1 VNPLILFFSGLI
13 IGISLYFFQRRESRK
28 SAASLKD
35 KNARL
40 EQEKKIVVEF
50 MHNLA
55 VAIGEGVPRK
65 ELYQRIAHTAV
76 ITTGAMSACIYEK
89 TKSGR
94 LQGVAVEGLFPPQRA
109 IKQSKLKEGESRARF
124 LETILTSE
132 TLEEGE
138 GIVGQVAK
146 TGKPV
151 LVEDANLDPRVVL
164 HKDDSLKSKSLVYAP
179 LIHDDRCYGVLVV
192 ANPTN
197 GSSFSRM
204 DFSLISSLAEQ
215 AALAIKNSDAMN
227 LRLEKSRIDS
237 DLHLASEVQ
246 ELFLTQQFPAYKG
259 IELDAQYLPS
269 AQVGGDFYDFYK
281 LSSTKFGVCVA
292 DVSGKGVPASLLMA
306 ICQTNLRHFVHKSS
320 QPSVILKNLNQQL
333 EQRIRQDMFITLFF
347 AIVDT
352 KNKKIT
358 YSRAGHEPG
367 LILKATTDEKNG
379 SMVEELHGGGMAVG
393 MVPYEIFDEMIEDH
407 ETNFENGDCLFLY
420 TDGVT
425 EATNDEGTEFGIK
438 NLENFVA
445 TNSSLSPKK
454 INRKLISKL
463 DSFSS
468 TQYERD
474 DITLLT
480 IKKTES

>member
-1 VNPLILFFSGLI
+1 MNPLILFFSGLI

-28 SAASLKD
+28 FAASLRD

-124 LETILTSE
+124 LETVLTSE

-197 GSSFSRM
+197 GSSFSQM

-246 ELFLTQQFPAYKG
+246 ELFLTHQFPAYKG

-367 LILKATTDEKNG
+367 LILKATTDDKNG
-379 SMVEELHGGGMAVG
+379 SRVEELRGGGMAVG
-393 MVPYEIFDEMIEDH
+393 MVPCEIFDEMIEDH

-438 NLENFVA
+438 NLENFVT

-468 TQYERD
+468 SQFERD

-480 IKKTES
+480 IKKTQS

>member
-1 VNPLILFFSGLI
+1 MSPLILFFSGLI
-13 IGISLYFFQRRESRK
+13 IGISFYFFQRRESRK
-28 SAASLKD
+28 LTVSLKD

-197 GSSFSRM
+197 GSSFSQM

-281 LSSTKFGVCVA
+281 LSSTKFGVCIA

-367 LILKATTDEKNG
+367 LILKAKTDDMEG
-379 SMVEELHGGGMAVG
+379 SSVEELHGGGMAVG
-393 MVPYEIFDEMIEDH
+393 MVPCEIFDEMIEDH
-407 ETNFENGDCLFLY
+407 ETNFENGDYLILY

-425 EATNDEGTEFGIK
+425 EATNDEGMEFGIK
-438 NLENFVA
+438 NLENFVS
-445 TNSSLSPKK
+445 TNSDLSPKK

-468 TQYERD
+468 KQFERD

-480 IKKTES
+480 IKKT

>member
-1 VNPLILFFSGLI
+1 MNPLILFFSGLI

-124 LETILTSE
+124 LETVLTSE

-197 GSSFSRM
+197 GSSFSQM

-246 ELFLTQQFPAYKG
+246 ELFLTHQFPTYKG

-367 LILKATTDEKNG
+367 LILKATTDDKNG
-379 SMVEELHGGGMAVG
+379 SRVEELRGGGMAVG
-393 MVPYEIFDEMIEDH
+393 MVPCEIFDEMIEDH

-425 EATNDEGTEFGIK
+425 EATNDEGMEFGIK
-438 NLENFVA
+438 NLENFVS

-468 TQYERD
+468 AQFERD

-480 IKKTES
+480 IKKTQS

>member
-197 GSSFSRM
+197 GSSFSQM

-246 ELFLTQQFPAYKG
+246 ELFLTHQFPAYKG

-367 LILKATTDEKNG
+367 LILKATTDDKNG
-379 SMVEELHGGGMAVG
+379 SRVEELRGGGMAVG
-393 MVPYEIFDEMIEDH
+393 MVPCEIFDEMIEDH

-438 NLENFVA
+438 NLENFVT

-468 TQYERD
+468 SQFERD

-480 IKKTES
+480 IKKTQS

>member
-1 VNPLILFFSGLI
+1 MSPLILFFSGLI
-13 IGISLYFFQRRESRK
+13 IGISFYFFQRRESRK
-28 SAASLKD
+28 FTASLKD

-197 GSSFSRM
+197 GSSFSQM

-227 LRLEKSRIDS
+227 LSLEKSRIDS

-281 LSSTKFGVCVA
+281 LSSTKFGVCIA

-367 LILKATTDEKNG
+367 LILKAKTDDKEG
-379 SMVEELHGGGMAVG
+379 SSVEELHGGGMAVG
-393 MVPYEIFDEMIEDH
+393 MVPCEIFDEMIEDH
-407 ETNFENGDCLFLY
+407 ETNFENGDYLILY

-425 EATNDEGTEFGIK
+425 EATNDEGMEFGIK
-438 NLENFVA
+438 NLENFVS
-445 TNSSLSPKK
+445 TNSDLSPKK

-468 TQYERD
+468 KQFERD

-480 IKKTES
+480 IKKT

>member
-1 VNPLILFFSGLI
+1 VSPLILFFSGLI
-13 IGISLYFFQRRESRK
+13 IGISFYFFQRRESRK
-28 SAASLKD
+28 FTASLKD

-197 GSSFSRM
+197 GSSFSQM

-281 LSSTKFGVCVA
+281 LSSTKFGVCIA

-367 LILKATTDEKNG
+367 LILKAKTDDMEG
-379 SMVEELHGGGMAVG
+379 SSVEELHGGGMAVG
-393 MVPYEIFDEMIEDH
+393 MVPCEIFDEMIEDH
-407 ETNFENGDCLFLY
+407 ETNFENGDYLILY

-425 EATNDEGTEFGIK
+425 EATNDEGMEFGIK
-438 NLENFVA
+438 NLENFVS
-445 TNSSLSPKK
+445 TNSDLSPKK

-468 TQYERD
+468 KQFERD

-480 IKKTES
+480 IKKT

>member
-1 VNPLILFFSGLI
+1 MNPLILFFSGLI

>member
-1 VNPLILFFSGLI
+1 MSPLILFISGLI
-13 IGISLYFFQRRESRK
+13 IGISFYFFQRRESRK
-28 SAASLKD
+28 FAASLKD

-197 GSSFSRM
+197 GSSFSQM

-281 LSSTKFGVCVA
+281 LSSTKFGVCIA

-367 LILKATTDEKNG
+367 LILKAKTDDKEG
-379 SMVEELHGGGMAVG
+379 SSVEELHGGGMAVG
-393 MVPYEIFDEMIEDH
+393 MVPCEIFDEMIEDH
-407 ETNFENGDCLFLY
+407 ETNFENGDYLILY

-425 EATNDEGTEFGIK
+425 EATNDEGMEFGIK
-438 NLENFVA
+438 NLENFVS
-445 TNSSLSPKK
+445 TNSDLSPKK

-468 TQYERD
+468 KQFERD

-480 IKKTES
+480 IKKT

>member
-1 VNPLILFFSGLI
+1 MNPLILFFSGLI

-124 LETILTSE
+124 LETVLTSE

-197 GSSFSRM
+197 GSSFSQM

-246 ELFLTQQFPAYKG
+246 ELFLTHQFPAYKG

-367 LILKATTDEKNG
+367 LILKATTDDKNG
-379 SMVEELHGGGMAVG
+379 SRVEELRGGGMAVG
-393 MVPYEIFDEMIEDH
+393 MVPCEIFDEMIEDH

-438 NLENFVA
+438 NLENFVT

-468 TQYERD
+468 TQFERD

-480 IKKTES
+480 IKKTHS

>member
-1 VNPLILFFSGLI
+1 MI
-13 IGISLYFFQRRESRK
+13 IGISFYFFQRRESRK
-28 SAASLKD
+28 FAASLKD

-197 GSSFSRM
+197 GSSFSQM

-281 LSSTKFGVCVA
+281 LSSTKFGVCIA

-306 ICQTNLRHFVHKSS
+306 ICQTNLRHFVNKSS

-367 LILKATTDEKNG
+367 LILKAKTDDKEG
-379 SMVEELHGGGMAVG
+379 SSVEELHGGGMAVG
-393 MVPYEIFDEMIEDH
+393 MVPCEIFDEMIEDH
-407 ETNFENGDCLFLY
+407 ETNFENGDYLILY

-425 EATNDEGTEFGIK
+425 EATNDEGMEFGIK
-438 NLENFVA
+438 NLENFVS
-445 TNSSLSPKK
+445 TNSDLSPKK

-468 TQYERD
+468 KQFERD

-480 IKKTES
+480 IKKT